1 MVSPMGF
8 AQVGEMV
15 EEQPLNPH
23 LGLGAN
29 GRATFQHHVHYL
41 FVPRSG
47 GAVEGGEAVPCLGLY
62 IGSLLQQEG
71 HHVGF
76 PPLCSNV

>member
-1 MVSPMGF
+1 
-8 AQVGEMV
+8 
-15 EEQPLNPH
+15 
-23 LGLGAN
+23 
-29 GRATFQHHVHYL
+29 
-41 FVPRSG
+41 
-47 GAVEGGEAVPCLGLY
+47 VEGGEAVPCLGLY